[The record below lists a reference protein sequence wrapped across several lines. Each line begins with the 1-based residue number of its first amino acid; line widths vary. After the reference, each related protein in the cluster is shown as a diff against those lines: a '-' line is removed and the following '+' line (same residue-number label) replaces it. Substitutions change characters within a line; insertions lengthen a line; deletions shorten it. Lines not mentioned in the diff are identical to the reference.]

1 MSWQL
6 DEKGG
11 ELFLDPRSSSRGGC
25 GRSCGGRSEQPGV
38 PEASMATWQR
48 GSGCWERSP
57 PEPRPRAGPRGPR
70 AEEEAASPAVLSLS
84 HFCRSPFLCFG
95 DVRLG
100 ASRTLPLILD
110 NPNEEAAAVW
120 LSRGPAA
127 ERGFTIWP
135 SAFVLQV
142 GAGCGLP
149 AALRDPGSEGAGADL
164 SKSRVIPSDSGEP
177 LSPGQEEPGGRGP
190 GSDSARA
197 RAGHPSEHIPAFC
210 DREEFLIDLGP
221 REDWQF

>member
-1 MSWQL
+1 MGVL
-6 DEKGG
+6 AEAA
-11 ELFLDPRSSSRGGC
+11 RSSGAH
-25 GRSCGGRSEQPGV
+25 

-48 GSGCWERSP
+48 GRGCWERSP

-100 ASRTLPLILD
+100 ASRTLPLTLD
-110 NPNEEAAAVW
+110 NPNEEAAAVR

-142 GAGCGLP
+142 GEGCGLP
-149 AALRDPGSEGAGADL
+149 AALREPGSEGAGADL
-164 SKSRVIPSDSGEP
+164 SKSRVIHS
-177 LSPGQEEPGGRGP
+177 LR
-190 GSDSARA
+190 R
-197 RAGHPSEHIPAFC
+197 
-210 DREEFLIDLGP
+210 
-221 REDWQF
+221 W